1 VDEIKDFSK
10 MSLLSSLGA
19 LFLSSLLLSS
29 VLAPT
34 IGEKLITSDLTSNSR
49 YGVTFPALE
58 YIEGLDESS
67 VVGIGSSIIQAALDG
82 SCITEKL
89 DRKGTSV
96 YNLGISGGNPY
107 TESLQIP
114 ALVRANPELVILDL
128 GPNGLW
134 DFYDSDDLNDYI
146 QFRFTINSI
155 SMGHEDI
162 GEWHNFI
169 REKDQQWLAYTHLD
183 RVKIM
188 QSYSQKT
195 VDEYLKE
202 HISNQ
207 LGLDY
212 ETRAPAPGD
221 EDWHQYLMEPYF
233 PNPFFETMSDESILE
248 YMDEKMPRKA
258 KQGVY
263 NPRPYGTLNHQA
275 YEYMIDT
282 LRNAGIPVLLVA
294 TPHHPLV
301 YPYLGPN
308 QLDGF
313 NHTFNTFSNLSGVY
327 GLNMFWETWHSSMF
341 KDRNHI
347 GVNGREYFCG
357 QITPYIEQLLETGRL
372 EENVIQFDGVDLSGY
387 LESSCNGTGRTHQ
400 LKAQIEF
407 IQAESYSDCSH
418 GEGIGF
424 QDNWKTVQGQD
435 HRGSGYVHAL
445 PEDVSQYKENI
456 LGSRLDYNLT
466 FDESGEYFVWVKM
479 KGDSYGNDSI
489 GMSWK
494 EGNQEYADLEKYS
507 SFGWSSY
514 GQWEW
519 EPEFNR
525 PPMSINATESK
536 DYTLSIWM
544 REDGVMLDEIMITN
558 IESLNPKTTNPYTI
572 SNRNILCEG
581 SDQVFQIVAET
592 LIEAEDF
599 TRCEYGEGESI
610 EHEWVQ
616 VLSDNSSGG
625 AFMHALPDN
634 KVHMRYSLSGP
645 QLIYELFLP
654 SEGSYYVWISTRGS
668 SYGNDTIELSWSFL
682 DETDEL
688 VISSHAWDSVGQWE
702 WEPKSTREP
711 LNLTVNQSGVVK
723 LIISMREDGV
733 ELDSILVTPNKD
745 FDPIKEM

>member
-1 VDEIKDFSK
+1 MDEIKDFSK
-10 MSLLSSLGA
+10 LSLLSSLGA

-89 DRKGTSV
+89 GDKGTSV

-134 DFYDSDDLNDYI
+134 NFYDSDDLNDYI

-169 REKDQQWLAYTHLD
+169 REKDQQWLAYTHLE
-183 RVKIM
+183 RVKLM

-202 HISNQ
+202 HISKQ

-221 EDWHQYLMEPYF
+221 DDWHQYLMEPYF

-248 YMDEKMPRKA
+248 YMEEKMPRKA

-263 NPRPYGTLNHQA
+263 NPRPNGTLNHQA
-275 YEYMIDT
+275 YGYMIDT
-282 LRNAGIPVLLVA
+282 LRDAGIPVLLVA

-301 YPYLGPN
+301 YPYLGPE

-341 KDRNHI
+341 KDRNHL

-372 EENVIQFDGVDLSGY
+372 DENVIQVDGVDLSGY
-387 LESSCNGTGRTHQ
+387 LESSCNGTNESHF
-400 LKAQIEF
+400 IDSEF
-407 IQAESYSDCSH
+407 QTIQAENYSNCAQGD
-418 GEGIGF
+418 GNI
-424 QDNWKTVQGQD
+424 DNWVLKD
-435 HRGSGYVHAL
+435 NELFHGSGFLHGL
-445 PEDVSQYKENI
+445 PEDVSQYY
-456 LGSRLDYNLT
+456 GDRTGPRLDYDLN
-466 FDESGEYFVWVKM
+466 FSEDGEYFVWIKM
-479 KGDSYGNDSI
+479 KGNSYGNDSI
-489 GMSWK
+489 I
-494 EGNQEYADLEKYS
+494 L
-507 SFGWSSY
+507 GWSNGLSTISPVSSY
-514 GQWEW
+514 NSYGWTSEGQWEW
-519 EPEFNR
+519 EPEFNG
-525 PPMSINATESK
+525 PPMSINVTIDDEIK
-536 DYTLSIWM
+536 LSIWM
-544 REDGVMLDEIMITN
+544 TEDGVMIDEILITSMN
-558 IESLNPKTTNPYTI
+558 SINPNDIQLLNSQN
-572 SNRNILCEG
+572 G
-581 SDQVFQIVAET
+581 
-592 LIEAEDF
+592 
-599 TRCEYGEGESI
+599 
-610 EHEWVQ
+610 
-616 VLSDNSSGG
+616 
-625 AFMHALPDN
+625 
-634 KVHMRYSLSGP
+634 
-645 QLIYELFLP
+645 
-654 SEGSYYVWISTRGS
+654 
-668 SYGNDTIELSWSFL
+668 
-682 DETDEL
+682 
-688 VISSHAWDSVGQWE
+688 
-702 WEPKSTREP
+702 
-711 LNLTVNQSGVVK
+711 
-723 LIISMREDGV
+723 
-733 ELDSILVTPNKD
+733 
-745 FDPIKEM
+745 